1 MLSTVNCYK
10 QVAKIG
16 KANTKSETV
25 TSSFYESNLD
35 ISKTIDCW
43 SICGEKEN
51 TDEMVVIAKKTQ
63 KTTDKM
69 VCNNE
74 IGNTVRSALLLA
86 MKEDRL
92 VLGLLDTVKTLAKA
106 PEDSLFCIMAQ
117 PEIGDSATHMH
128 EVLLEAYCYENGIYI
143 IKVDNSSKLCR
154 IIGTSEME
162 SCVLVQK
169 SITTSGNHQTE
180 HYADVEDL
188 LIDHCEAHWD
198 VPIQPIIQLPE
209 S

>member
-1 MLSTVNCYK
+1 VSY
-10 QVAKIG
+10 
-16 KANTKSETV
+16 
-25 TSSFYESNLD
+25 
-35 ISKTIDCW
+35 
-43 SICGEKEN
+43 CGEKEN
-51 TDEMVVIAKKTQ
+51 SNEMVVIAKTQ
-63 KTTDKM
+63 TNDKM
-69 VCNNE
+69 LTNNE
-74 IGNTVRSALLLA
+74 IGTTVRSAIHLA

-128 EVLLEAYCYENGIYI
+128 EVLLEAYCYENDIYI
-143 IKVDNSSKLCR
+143 IKVDSSSKLCR
-154 IIGTSEME
+154 MIGTSEME

-169 SITTSGNHQTE
+169 SMATNGNGDAE
-180 HYADVEDL
+180 HYSEIEDL

-198 VPIQPIIQLPE
+198 ATVQPIIQLPE

>member
-1 MLSTVNCYK
+1 MN
-10 QVAKIG
+10 I
-16 KANTKSETV
+16 
-25 TSSFYESNLD
+25 SFYESNLD
-35 ISKTIDCW
+35 ISKKINY
-43 SICGEKEN
+43 CGEKEN
-51 TDEMVVIAKKTQ
+51 SKDMVVIAKETHINEN
-63 KTTDKM
+63 M
-69 VCNNE
+69 LCNNE
-74 IGNTVRSALLLA
+74 IGGTVRSALLLA

-143 IKVDNSSKLCR
+143 IKVDSASKLCR
-154 IIGTSEME
+154 IIGSSELE

-169 SITTSGNHQTE
+169 SMVSNNNAEID
-180 HYADVEDL
+180 HYSDVEDL

-198 VPIQPIIQLPE
+198 APVQPIIQLPE

>member
-1 MLSTVNCYK
+1 MK
-10 QVAKIG
+10 
-16 KANTKSETV
+16 
-25 TSSFYESNLD
+25 TSYYESNLD
-35 ISKTIDCW
+35 ISKKISYW
-43 SICGEKEN
+43 SNCGEKEN
-51 TDEMVVIAKKTQ
+51 SNEMVVIAKKTQ
-63 KTTDKM
+63 KNDKM

-74 IGNTVRSALLLA
+74 IGSTVRSALLLA

-92 VLGLLDTVKTLAKA
+92 VLGLLDSVKTLAKA

-117 PEIGDSATHMH
+117 PEVGDSATHMH

-143 IKVDNSSKLCR
+143 IKVDNSNKLCR

-169 SITTSGNHQTE
+169 SMATNGNDETE
-180 HYADVEDL
+180 HYSAVEDL

>member
-1 MLSTVNCYK
+1 MN
-10 QVAKIG
+10 
-16 KANTKSETV
+16 
-25 TSSFYESNLD
+25 SSFYESNLD
-35 ISKTIDCW
+35 ISKKISYW
-43 SICGEKEN
+43 SGEKEN
-51 TDEMVVIAKKTQ
+51 SNEMVVIVQKTQ
-63 KTTDKM
+63 KTDKM

-74 IGNTVRSALLLA
+74 IGSTVRSALLLA
-86 MKEDRL
+86 IKEDRL
-92 VLGLLDTVKTLAKA
+92 VLGLLDSVKTLAKA

-143 IKVDNSSKLCR
+143 IKVDNASKLCR
-154 IIGTSEME
+154 IIGRSEME

-169 SITTSGNHQTE
+169 SMATNDDTE
-180 HYADVEDL
+180 HYSDVEDL
-188 LIDHCEAHWD
+188 LVDHCEAHWD

>member
-1 MLSTVNCYK
+1 MLSLSIELFKTI
-10 QVAKIG
+10 AKIG
-16 KANTKSETV
+16 KSNTKSETV
-25 TSSFYESNLD
+25 ASSFYENNLD
-35 ISKTIDCW
+35 ISKKTNYW

-51 TDEMVVIAKKTQ
+51 SNEMVVIAN
-63 KTTDKM
+63 DKM
-69 VCNNE
+69 VCSNE
-74 IGNTVRSALLLA
+74 IGDTVRSALVDA

-92 VLGLLDTVKTLAKA
+92 VLGLLDSVKTLAKA

-143 IKVDNSSKLCR
+143 IKVDSSSKLCR

-169 SITTSGNHQTE
+169 SMAITGNDE
-180 HYADVEDL
+180 VDHYSDVEDL
-188 LIDHCEAHWD
+188 LVDHCEAHWD
-198 VPIQPIIQLPE
+198 VPIQPVVQLPE

>member
-1 MLSTVNCYK
+1 M
-10 QVAKIG
+10 KI
-16 KANTKSETV
+16 
-25 TSSFYESNLD
+25 SFYDSNLD
-35 ISKTIDCW
+35 RTKKINYW
-43 SICGEKEN
+43 SICGDKEN
-51 TDEMVVIAKKTQ
+51 SNDMVIKETQ
-63 KTTDKM
+63 TNDKM
-69 VCNNE
+69 LCNNE
-74 IGNTVRSALLLA
+74 IGSTVRSALLLA
-86 MKEDRL
+86 MKENRL
-92 VLGLLDTVKTLAKA
+92 VLGLLDTVKTLANE

-154 IIGTSEME
+154 IIGTAQME

-169 SITTSGNHQTE
+169 SMSGDCETE
-180 HYADVEDL
+180 HYSDVEDS

-198 VPIQPIIQLPE
+198 ATIQPIIQLPE